1 MSLAQRYALTRLE
14 LATGLV
20 IERDREAPPLPPA
33 TRGLTPR
40 VALDDAIRAALHR
53 PPCLVLFSG
62 GRDSSAVLAVAADI
76 ARKEQLPA
84 PVAVTYRYPHEMAGA
99 DESRWQEIVI
109 RHARVEEW
117 TRVEI
122 TDELDC
128 LSPIGLDS
136 LVRHRLIFPTAAHS
150 LVPALR
156 LCAGGSLLTGTGGDQ
171 ILGRRSR
178 IGDLLARRVRPVPRD
193 AARVVLALGPGGLR
207 RARFR
212 RQAPAFVTWL
222 TPAGRRAFEASWGR
236 ALAASSPSWRRGL
249 LQTWRSRDLQ
259 LAVAAMDAL
268 AQDYDVQM
276 LHPLFSPLFVSVLA
290 REGGISGYTNRT
302 EVMRMLF
309 ADVLPDEIN
318 SRRTK
323 AVFGQPY
330 WTHHSQEFG
339 RSWNGEGV
347 DDELV
352 DAGVLQRLWADPE
365 PPPAPTLIL
374 LKQAWLDAYER
385 GQRAESTSTSRDPAV
400 SS

>member
-1 MSLAQRYALTRLE
+1 MSVAERYALTRLE

-33 TRGLTPR
+33 PPSLTPR
-40 VALDDAIRAALHR
+40 EALGDSVRAALRR
-53 PPCLVLFSG
+53 PPCLVMFSG

-76 ARKEQLPA
+76 ARREQLPA

-99 DESRWQEIVI
+99 EESRWQEIVI

-117 TRVEI
+117 VRVEI
-122 TDELDC
+122 TDEIDC

-136 LVRHRLIFPTAAHS
+136 LVRHRVIFPIAAHS

-156 LCAGGSLLTGTGGDQ
+156 LCAGGSLMTGTGGDQ

-193 AARVVLALGPGGLR
+193 AVRVALALGPRGLR
-207 RARFR
+207 RARLR
-212 RQAPAFVTWL
+212 RQAPPFVTWL
-222 TPAGRRAFEASWGR
+222 TPAGRCAFETSWAR
-236 ALAASSPSWRRGL
+236 TLSESSPSWRHGL

-268 AQDYDVQM
+268 ARDYDVQM

-290 REGGISGYTNRT
+290 REGGISGYANRT

-352 DAGVLQRLWADPE
+352 DAGALQRLWADPE

-385 GQRAESTSTSRDPAV
+385 GQRAESTSTSLDPAV